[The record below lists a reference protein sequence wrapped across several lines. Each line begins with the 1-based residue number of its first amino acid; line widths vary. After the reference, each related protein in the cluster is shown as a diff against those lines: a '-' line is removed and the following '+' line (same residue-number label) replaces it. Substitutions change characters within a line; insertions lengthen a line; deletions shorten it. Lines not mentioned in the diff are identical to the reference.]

1 MSFLPRPARPAA
13 ALRDFRAFLR
23 TRSPHKIGFAAVA
36 LGIPIL
42 FMGLFYVDEVEE
54 VYRLPEIT
62 WIKTYD
68 PGRTDAAIK
77 AQQKIDT
84 AARKVREEEERIILE
99 KRRAPF
105 KKIDK
110 KLDELGL

>member
-1 MSFLPRPARPAA
+1 MSFFPRPASPKA

-36 LGIPIL
+36 LGIPVL

-54 VYRLPEIT
+54 VYRLPEVT
-62 WIKTYD
+62 WVKTYNK
-68 PGRTDAAIK
+68 GRTDAEIK

-84 AARKVREEEERIILE
+84 AKLKIEEAEEKRILE
-99 KRRAPF
+99 ERRAPF

-110 KLDELGL
+110 KLDDLGL